1 MLDERRAMR
10 IVDLSLP
17 IAAPDLYR
25 PVHFEPLRTIED
37 SGANVTRVI
46 FDTHWGTHLDAP
58 SHTLPGAP
66 AVDQVPLERC
76 CGSAV
81 VLPLAPLP
89 ERHRISVADLEPYA
103 GAIVPEARLLLH
115 TGWSAR
121 YGRPDYTEGY
131 PVIGLDAARWLA
143 GRGVWLVGVDTPSV
157 GPVYEPDR
165 AELVA
170 VHAELLGAGIV
181 LVENLTNLQHIAGGR
196 CILVAL
202 PLSFRGLD
210 GSPVRAVALCE

>member
-1 MLDERRAMR
+1 MR

-37 SGANVTRVI
+37 SGANVTRVT

-58 SHTLPGAP
+58 SHTLSGAP

-76 CGSAV
+76 CGPAV

-89 ERHRISVADLEPYA
+89 ERHRISVADLEPHA
-103 GAIVPEARLLLH
+103 GAIVPGARLLLY
-115 TGWSAR
+115 TGWSVR

-131 PVIGLDAARWLA
+131 PVIGLDTARWLA
-143 GRGVWLVGVDTPSV
+143 GRGVWLLGVDTPSV

-165 AELVA
+165 TELVA
-170 VHAELLGAGIV
+170 VHAALLGAGIV
-181 LVENLTNLQHIAGGR
+181 LVENLANLQHIPGGR
-196 CILVAL
+196 CTFIAL
-202 PLSFRGLD
+202 PLPFRGLD